1 MDSFAQLRICCASAG
16 RLSNIVRCLKEKSLT
31 DHLCLRN
38 GLPPTCYKGF
48 QRAVHDMNVSWAIV
62 LVGVLLATVVANE
75 PRKTLTLDSRKKNY
89 TTQSHLLEAA
99 AVFTEGV
106 LTKLGVPAMA
116 QDSASKLK
124 SFGFSILPVSTN
136 LETIPIINWKKNYDK
151 FYD

>member
-1 MDSFAQLRICCASAG
+1 
-16 RLSNIVRCLKEKSLT
+16 
-31 DHLCLRN
+31 
-38 GLPPTCYKGF
+38 
-48 QRAVHDMNVSWAIV
+48 MNVSWAIV

-99 AVFTEGV
+99 AVFPEGV

>member
-1 MDSFAQLRICCASAG
+1 
-16 RLSNIVRCLKEKSLT
+16 
-31 DHLCLRN
+31 
-38 GLPPTCYKGF
+38 
-48 QRAVHDMNVSWAIV
+48 MNVSWAIV

-75 PRKTLTLDSRKKNY
+75 PRKTLTLDSRKKTNY

-136 LETIPIINWKKNYDK
+136 LETIPIINWKKNYDM